1 MIPRTLRL
9 RFAAAALALPI
20 ALASC
25 QGNGTGP
32 SEQDE
37 RELASAKAA
46 WSAQPLH
53 SYTMVVRPA
62 CYCGPESIRMTVV
75 NGALTSKV
83 FVETGMPV
91 PAALFHQLETVD
103 AMLATLEK
111 ALGQD
116 VPEFRA
122 TYDARGVPLT
132 AYIDWSANA
141 IDEEFGWGVIEIT
154 PLP

>member
-25 QGNGTGP
+25 NGSSTGP
-32 SEQDE
+32 SRQDE
-37 RELASAKAA
+37 TELAGAKSA
-46 WSAQPLH
+46 WSAQPLR
-53 SYTMVVRPA
+53 SYMMVIRPA
-62 CYCGPESIRMTVV
+62 CYCGPESIRVTVV
-75 NGALTSKV
+75 DGAMTSKV
-83 FVETGMPV
+83 FVETGAPV
-91 PAALFHQLETVD
+91 PAALFRELETVD

-111 ALGQD
+111 AVRQD
-116 VPEFRA
+116 VAEFRA

-141 IDEEFGWGVIEIT
+141 VDEEFGWGVVEIT